1 MQEPF
6 APSLEQ
12 VMKNTG
18 AYLFMLGVMLFIVSL
33 GRDAWSALS
42 SHE

>member
-1 MQEPF
+1 MQKYF
-6 APSLEQ
+6 TISLEQ
-12 VMKNTG
+12 VMKNTDV
-18 AYLFMLGVMLFIVSL
+18 YLFLLGVMLFIVSL

>member
-6 APSLEQ
+6 VHSLEQ

-18 AYLFMLGVMLFIVSL
+18 VYLFVLGVMLFIAAL